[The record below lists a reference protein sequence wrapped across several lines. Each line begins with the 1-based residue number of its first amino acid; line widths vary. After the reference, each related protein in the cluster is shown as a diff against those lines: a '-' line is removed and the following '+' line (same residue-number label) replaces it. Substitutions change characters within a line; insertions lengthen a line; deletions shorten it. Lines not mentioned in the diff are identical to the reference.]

1 MASVRPRYLPL
12 PYQDSPQSG
21 RLILRDGTTA
31 TIRVTRPSDQKIM
44 AEFFASLSEKSTWR
58 RFFSSSGPS
67 DKMIQSFCDS
77 SNPRARLSLI
87 VTRLSD
93 AEPVIIATG
102 TYVTRDESSAE
113 VALAVDDR
121 FQGKGIGTLLLE
133 RLAILAVSNGIQ
145 HLWAVTMMEN
155 QPMLDVFRNSGFEC
169 RSRLDQGYVEI
180 DLSVIP
186 SEASVARADLRDRVA
201 TTASL
206 RPFFRP
212 RSVAVLGASRNPAN
226 IGARILNAII
236 KAGFKG
242 KVYPINRN
250 ATAIAS
256 LPAYP
261 SVRALPE
268 SPDLVVIAV
277 PRDAVLDS
285 IDDCAARGVR
295 AVVVITAG
303 FAEIGPEGR
312 EQQQRLLE
320 KVRGC
325 GMRMVGPN
333 CLGLLNT
340 EPTVR
345 LNASFAPQFPR
356 TGRVAF
362 CSQSGALG
370 LAIISHARKRQLGI
384 SNFISVGNKA
394 DVSGNDLLQYWDED
408 KQTEVILL
416 YLESFG
422 NPRRFARIAQ
432 RVSRH
437 KPIVA
442 VKAGRT
448 LAGHRA
454 AISHTAAL
462 AASDVAVDALFL
474 QTGVIRA
481 ETLDEMFD
489 LAAALSHQPLP
500 QGPRVG
506 ILTNAGGLGILCA
519 DACEGAGLTVQE
531 LRDSTKNLL
540 KQFLPIT
547 ASVMNPVDMI
557 ASATADDF
565 RKAVE
570 ILLSAEELDALIV
583 LTIDVALVDISA
595 IAAAI
600 YTGAGA
606 ARTHGGSG
614 KPILTCLM
622 DGEKARRVVGP
633 GGERLPD
640 YAFPE
645 NAARVLGRLAR
656 YAAWRER
663 PEDIILD
670 FDDIQ
675 PRAARAVCQHALET
689 FGDGWL
695 AAEDAR
701 KVLSA
706 FALPMPGGAVC
717 RTAEEAVQVAET
729 LGFPV
734 ALKLASRTIIHKS
747 DIGGVH
753 LSLKDASAVREAF
766 DAVRE
771 RLAREQKLDAMDGV
785 LVQPMIPGGVELMIG
800 VTQDP
805 LFGPLIA
812 FGLGGIHVEI
822 LKDVCFRVTPITA
835 RDASEM
841 VRSIRGYPLLQGY
854 RGHPAADI
862 AAVEDVLLR
871 VARLVEEVPEISE
884 LDLNPVIAL
893 PPGQGCVII
902 DTRIHV
908 AALH

>member
-1 MASVRPRYLPL
+1 
-12 PYQDSPQSG
+12 
-21 RLILRDGTTA
+21 
-31 TIRVTRPSDQKIM
+31 
-44 AEFFASLSEKSTWR
+44 
-58 RFFSSSGPS
+58 
-67 DKMIQSFCDS
+67 
-77 SNPRARLSLI
+77 LI

-93 AEPVIIATG
+93 ARPTIIATG
-102 TYVTRDESSAE
+102 TYVARDDSSAE
-113 VALAVDDR
+113 VAFTVDDR

-145 HLWAVTMMEN
+145 HLWAMTMMEN
-155 QPMLDVFRNSGFEC
+155 QPMLEVFRNSGFEC
-169 RSRLDQGYVEI
+169 RSRLDQGYVEV

-206 RPFFRP
+206 LPFFRP
-212 RSVAVLGASRNPAN
+212 RSVAVLGASRNPVN
-226 IGARILNAII
+226 IGARILNAIV

-242 KVYPINRN
+242 PVYPINRN
-250 ATAIAS
+250 ATSIAS
-256 LPAYP
+256 IPAYP
-261 SVRALPE
+261 SIRDLPA

-277 PRDAVLDS
+277 PRDAVLAS

-303 FAEIGPEGR
+303 FAEIGPDGR
-312 EQQQRLLE
+312 ELQQRLLE
-320 KVRGC
+320 KIRGY

-340 EPTVR
+340 DPAVR
-345 LNASFAPQFPR
+345 LNASFAPQFPSK
-356 TGRVAF
+356 GNVAF

-370 LAIISHARKRQLGI
+370 LAIISQARKRQLGI

-394 DVSGNDLLQYWDED
+394 DLSSNDLLQYWDEE

-437 KPIVA
+437 KPIIA

-448 LAGHRA
+448 TAGHRA
-454 AISHTAAL
+454 ASSHTAAL
-462 AASDVAVDALFL
+462 AAADVAVDALFH

-500 QGPRVG
+500 RGSRVG

-519 DACEGAGLTVQE
+519 DACEAAGLTVQE
-531 LRDSTKNLL
+531 PRDSTKNLL
-540 KQFLPIT
+540 KQFLPVT

-570 ILLSAEELDALIV
+570 ILLCAEELDSLIV
-583 LTIDVALVDISA
+583 LTIDVAMVDISS

-600 YTGAGA
+600 YAGAGA

-622 DGEKARRVVGP
+622 DSEKARRVTGA
-633 GGERLPD
+633 GGERFPD

-645 NAARVLGRLAR
+645 NAARVLGKLAR
-656 YAAWRER
+656 YAAWRAQ
-663 PEDIILD
+663 PEDVIMD

-675 PRAARAVCQHALET
+675 PRAARDVCQQALET
-689 FGDGWL
+689 HGEGWL
-695 AAEDAR
+695 SAEDAR

-706 FALPMPGGAVC
+706 FALPMPRGGVC
-717 RTAEEAVQVAET
+717 RTADEAVKLAEE

-734 ALKLASRTIIHKS
+734 AVKLASRTIIHKS

-753 LSLKDASAVREAF
+753 LSLKDAAAVREAF
-766 DAVRE
+766 EAICAS
-771 RLAREQKLDAMDGV
+771 LARERKLDSMDGV
-785 LVQPMIPGGVELMIG
+785 LVQPMIPGGVELMVG

-835 RDASEM
+835 RDAGEM
-841 VRSIRGYPLLQGY
+841 VRSIRGYRLLEGY
-854 RGHPAADI
+854 RGHAAADV

-871 VARLVEEVPEISE
+871 IARLVEEVPEISE
-884 LDLNPVIAL
+884 LDLNPVFAL
-893 PPGQGCVII
+893 PPGQGCLVI
-902 DTRIHV
+902 DTRIRV
-908 AALH
+908 APLG